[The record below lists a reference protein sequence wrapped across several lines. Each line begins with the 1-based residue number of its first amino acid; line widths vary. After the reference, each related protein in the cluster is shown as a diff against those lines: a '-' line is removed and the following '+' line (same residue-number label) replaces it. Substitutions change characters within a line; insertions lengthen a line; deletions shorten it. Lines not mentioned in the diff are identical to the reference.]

1 MANFVVNLKSL
12 LKFDPKAQKIKV
24 FRAAA
29 VIWAMAVGFFSLLPS
44 SHAVTS
50 GLWDK
55 LDHVIAFAILAGFIR
70 IAWPVLAHS
79 HVWLIA
85 TVYGGLIEFGQMLS
99 PGRIADVMDGVANA
113 LGACLGLTLV
123 WLWSRKKRSGSGD

>member
-1 MANFVVNLKSL
+1 MNLKSL
-12 LKFDPKAQKIKV
+12 LKFDLKVHKIKV

-55 LDHVIAFAILAGFIR
+55 LDHVIAFAVLAGLFR
-70 IAWPVLAHS
+70 IAWQALAGGQ
-79 HVWLIA
+79 VWLVA
-85 TVYGGLIEFGQMLS
+85 TVYGGLIELGQMMS
-99 PGRIADVMDGVANA
+99 PGRYADVMDGLANA

-123 WLWSRKKRSGSGD
+123 WLWGKKKQPGSGD